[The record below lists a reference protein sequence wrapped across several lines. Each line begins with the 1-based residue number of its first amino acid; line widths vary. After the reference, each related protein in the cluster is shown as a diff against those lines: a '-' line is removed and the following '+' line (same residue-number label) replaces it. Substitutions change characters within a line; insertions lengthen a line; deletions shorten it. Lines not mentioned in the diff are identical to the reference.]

1 MRRPSLPPP
10 VSCMATGKTAN
21 RCRLDQLLVD
31 NGLVGS
37 RTRARAV
44 IMAGKVLVNDHP
56 CDKPGSRVDPRA
68 DIRMKMPDHP
78 YVSRGGLKLE
88 KALTWFPVDVT
99 DNVCL
104 DIGAST
110 GGFTD
115 CLLRFGAGQV
125 YAVDVGYGQLA
136 WSLRN
141 DSRVVVIERTN
152 IRYLARETIGRQV
165 DLVVADTSFIS
176 LKTVIPAAEKFMG
189 DGTRVIAL
197 IKPQFEA
204 GKQHIGKGGVVKDLK
219 IQKKVVADISQFF
232 SDRGYAVQGVVPSP
246 VPGPK
251 GNTEFLISSIFKML

>member
-1 MRRPSLPPP
+1 
-10 VSCMATGKTAN
+10 MAPDKKID
-21 RCRLDQLLVD
+21 RIRLDQLLVD

-44 IMAGKVLVNDHP
+44 IMAGKVLVNDHL
-56 CDKPGSRVDPRA
+56 CDKPGSRVDSRA
-68 DIRMKMPDHP
+68 DIRMKIPDHP

-88 KALTWFPVDVT
+88 KALTTFSVDVT

-115 CLLRFGAGQV
+115 CLLRFGARQV

-136 WSLRN
+136 WSLRS
-141 DSRVVVIERTN
+141 DSRVTVIERTN
-152 IRYLARETIGRQV
+152 IRYMPWETIGRPV

-189 DGTRVIAL
+189 DDTRVIAL

-219 IQKKVVADISQFF
+219 IKEQVVADISQFF
-232 SDRGYAVQGVVPSP
+232 SDRGYGVQGVVPSP

-251 GNTEFLISSIFKML
+251 GNTEFLISLIFQMH